1 MIMRQKIEIIS
12 NRNSQCLQLY
22 FRLKSLNL
30 MGFRKFFGH
39 DKDGEKNQNQ
49 IEIERIKN
57 EIEEEDRIFQ
67 QELPAKDNLLNKF
80 ELEQLRQLC
89 MEILG
94 REPDPEYFD
103 EAWTGK
109 QIELPQYRNDYI
121 HFIIEELRL
130 SQIKDYALKNKI
142 ISSNYSEK

>member
-1 MIMRQKIEIIS
+1 MDFK
-12 NRNSQCLQLY
+12 
-22 FRLKSLNL
+22 
-30 MGFRKFFGH
+30 KFFGH
-39 DKDGEKNQNQ
+39 NKDSEKNQNQ

-80 ELEQLRQLC
+80 ELDQLKQLC
-89 MEILG
+89 MDILG
-94 REPDPEYFD
+94 REPEPEYF
-103 EAWTGK
+103 EEKETGK
-109 QIELPQYRNDYI
+109 QIELPLYRNDYI

-142 ISSNYSEK
+142 ISASFFEK

>member
-1 MIMRQKIEIIS
+1 
-12 NRNSQCLQLY
+12 
-22 FRLKSLNL
+22 
-30 MGFRKFFGH
+30 MGFKKFFGH
-39 DKDGEKNQNQ
+39 DKDSEKNQNQ

-57 EIEEEDRIFQ
+57 EMEEEDRIFQ

-80 ELEQLRQLC
+80 ELEQLKQLC
-89 MEILG
+89 MDVLG
-94 REPDPEYFD
+94 REPEPEYF
-103 EAWTGK
+103 EEKETGK

-142 ISSNYSEK
+142 ISASFFEK

>member
-1 MIMRQKIEIIS
+1 MDFK
-12 NRNSQCLQLY
+12 
-22 FRLKSLNL
+22 
-30 MGFRKFFGH
+30 KFLGH
-39 DKDGEKNQNQ
+39 YKDGEKNQNQ

-80 ELEQLRQLC
+80 ELDQLKQLC
-89 MEILG
+89 IDILG
-94 REPDPEYFD
+94 REPEPEYF
-103 EAWTGK
+103 EEKETGK

-130 SQIKDYALKNKI
+130 SQIKDYAIKNKI
-142 ISSNYSEK
+142 TSASFFEK

>member
-1 MIMRQKIEIIS
+1 
-12 NRNSQCLQLY
+12 
-22 FRLKSLNL
+22 
-30 MGFRKFFGH
+30 MGFKKFFGH

-80 ELEQLRQLC
+80 EVDQLKQLC
-89 MEILG
+89 IDVLG
-94 REPDPEYFD
+94 REPEPEYF
-103 EAWTGK
+103 EEKETGK
-109 QIELPQYRNDYI
+109 QIELPLYRNDYI

-142 ISSNYSEK
+142 ISASFFEK

>member
-1 MIMRQKIEIIS
+1 
-12 NRNSQCLQLY
+12 
-22 FRLKSLNL
+22 
-30 MGFRKFFGH
+30 MGFKKFFGR

-67 QELPAKDNLLNKF
+67 QELPAKYNLLDRF
-80 ELEQLRQLC
+80 ELDQLKQLC
-89 MEILG
+89 MDMLG
-94 REPDPEYFD
+94 REPEPEYF
-103 EAWTGK
+103 EEKETGK

-130 SQIKDYALKNKI
+130 SQIKDYAIKNKI
-142 ISSNYSEK
+142 TSASFFEK